1 MQKKVIKKQK
11 KAAND
16 RAMSLEV
23 RQGNVEASQMFTDKR
38 LNEELSV
45 KQLGVTFNS

>member
-1 MQKKVIKKQK
+1 
-11 KAAND
+11 
-16 RAMSLEV
+16 MSLEV

-45 KQLGVTFNS
+45 KQLGITFNS